1 MMKPDLSILEKK
13 LGYFFENRDFLEHAL
28 RHSSYVNELLDK
40 DTQDNERLEFL
51 GDSVLSIV
59 ISHLLID
66 RFPELNEGALSKIR
80 SSLVN
85 EFQLSVIAK
94 KIELG
99 AFIQLGKGELQS
111 GGQKKSSILA
121 DTVEALLAAVY
132 LDGGFNKIF
141 EVIRRHFYGF
151 FSDLAFPEK
160 NQDFK
165 SRIQEVVQ
173 ATIKSQPEYTIINET
188 GPDHDKTFEVE
199 LVVGDI
205 KTLGTGKNKKS
216 AEQAAA
222 QKALMLLNETD
233 S

>member
-1 MMKPDLSILEKK
+1 MMNPDLSILEKNI
-13 LGYFFENRDFLEHAL
+13 GYAFDNRDFLEHAL

-66 RFPELNEGALSKIR
+66 RFPELNEGDLSKIR

-85 EFQLSVIAK
+85 EFQLSAVAQ

-99 AFIQLGKGELQS
+99 QFIMLGKGEMQT
-111 GGQKKSSILA
+111 GGQGKSSILA
-121 DTVEALLAAVY
+121 DTVEALLAAIY
-132 LDGGFNKIF
+132 LDGGFNKVF
-141 EVIRRHFYGF
+141 EVIRRHFSGLF
-151 FSDLAFPEK
+151 ADLAFPEK

-165 SRIQEVVQ
+165 SRIQEIVQ
-173 ATIKSQPEYTIINET
+173 ATIKSQPEYNIIKEM
-188 GPDHDKTFEVE
+188 GPDHDKIFEVE
-199 LVVGDI
+199 LVVGDVTTRGI
-205 KTLGTGKNKKS
+205 GKNKKA

-222 QKALMLLNETD
+222 QEAVKLLNQ
-233 S
+233 